1 MHCKIFSSKWF
12 AASTD
17 KSLIQPMNQGVIESM
32 KKTYRKVSLLELF
45 LLKLTDNTNIDNF
58 KKNEIY

>member
-17 KSLIQPMNQGVIESM
+17 ESLIQPMNQGVIESM